1 MDLHLLPSR
10 KKEGLCSPLMS
21 HGRES
26 SSVCKHPGANPL
38 LPGALC
44 SPYRGSL
51 GPPERTPRGR
61 STHGERFSLHLW
73 WRADKRMGQLYISGP
88 QHVRHRRGPSTGCFV
103 CKLGPGLGGYK
114 VMGRKSAFEAAQSA
128 PSWIPQDH
136 KSKPQIT
143 LPFPWKPAPL

>member
-26 SSVCKHPGANPL
+26 SSVCKHPWANPL

-44 SPYRGSL
+44 SPCSL
-51 GPPERTPRGR
+51 GSPERTSRGR
-61 STHGERFSLHLW
+61 SAHSERFSFHLW
-73 WRADKRMGQLYISGP
+73 WGPDKGMGQLYISGS
-88 QHVRHRRGPSTGCFV
+88 QHVRHRRGSSTGGSV
-103 CKLGPGLGGYK
+103 YKLGPGLGRTRRSRAGSRLLRQLSWRSTYN
-114 VMGRKSAFEAAQSA
+114 A
-128 PSWIPQDH
+128 PSWIPQHH

-143 LPFPWKPAPL
+143 LPFP